1 MAATGVPFYIPAVA
15 ANGTVA
21 SSFKVNGWVP
31 TSAGAPT
38 ATRRTFFADAELT
51 TPASNP
57 ATLGASGRVVYVNPA
72 LSYAFTITD
81 AAGAVTY
88 DTLHVPAVQ
97 SYDATTAAFAALSFT
112 GTNSFLRA
120 TAADTFVAEDAAAHR
135 SALDVPGLSV
145 SNIFAGD
152 IRINGGQLY
161 FNGVTNYI
169 NCSGGDWDVVTAN
182 STRLRIAD
190 ASGLATFY
198 DSLFIN
204 GTTTAAGTG
213 PPVTV
218 NSTNSNELKII
229 LQNAGSTVGYIGSG
243 ATYAFSVANGIAT
256 TLTRWTHS
264 TGLMEHLF
272 GMVVGTPTGGDK
284 GVGTINAGAVYDD
297 NVLLTDLV
305 LDVAVDGAFD
315 ETKYA
320 NHPIA
325 REVAAWWFDADQY
338 ADFWRANRH
347 LPGMVQFTPETKPST
362 GESITRLTA
371 VVETQAALIESL
383 NRRLKALER

>member
-1 MAATGVPFYIPAVA
+1 
-15 ANGTVA
+15 
-21 SSFKVNGWVP
+21 
-31 TSAGAPT
+31 
-38 ATRRTFFADAELT
+38 
-51 TPASNP
+51 
-57 ATLGASGRVVYVNPA
+57 
-72 LSYAFTITD
+72 
-81 AAGAVTY
+81 
-88 DTLHVPAVQ
+88 VQ

-161 FNGVTNYI
+161 F
-169 NCSGGDWDVVTAN
+169 D
-182 STRLRIAD
+182 
-190 ASGLATFY
+190 
-198 DSLFIN
+198 
-204 GTTTAAGTG
+204 GTTTYLNYSATNQIDI
-213 PPVTV
+213 VTD
-218 NSTNSNELKII
+218 N
-229 LQNAGSTVGYIGSG
+229 
-243 ATYAFSVANGIAT
+243 T
-256 TLTRWTHS
+256 TRIRVDA
-264 TGLMEHLF
+264 TGLVTINNA
-272 GMVVGTPTGGDK
+272 MVVGTPTGGNK
-284 GVGTINAGAVYDD
+284 GTGTINAQAVYDD

-305 LDVAVDGAFD
+305 LDYAVTNTFD
-315 ETKYA
+315 EGKYA
-320 NHPIA
+320 NHPLKDQ
-325 REVAAWWFDADQY
+325 VAPWWFDADQY